1 MKSGAIGKVYYPGDI
16 IVSEG
21 EPGDCMYVIQEGTV
35 EVIQKVQ
42 DRAIHLAYLKDG
54 DFFGEIGMFVDGVRS
69 ATVRAM
75 GKVRI
80 LTIDKKNFLRRIHE
94 DPSFAYNV
102 LENFAQRISRISIS
116 HLQFKAS
123 DRRNWDTRPK
133 TFKRPPKEKTTKV
146 VKDVKKDNSQ

>member
-1 MKSGAIGKVYYPGDI
+1 
-16 IVSEG
+16 
-21 EPGDCMYVIQEGTV
+21 MYVIQEGTV
-35 EVIQKVQ
+35 EVIQKMK
-42 DRAIHLAYLKDG
+42 DRTIHLAYLKDG

-102 LENFAQRISRISIS
+102 IENLAQRISRLNIS

-133 TFKRPPKEKTTKV
+133 TFRRPKED
-146 VKDVKKDNSQ
+146 KDVKNTKDIKKLNNK

>member
-1 MKSGAIGKVYYPGDI
+1 LKSGAIGKAYYTGDI
-16 IVSEG
+16 IISEG

-35 EVIQKVQ
+35 EVIQKMK
-42 DRAIHLAYLKDG
+42 DRTIHLAYLKDG

-102 LENFAQRISRISIS
+102 IENLAQRISRMNIS

-133 TFKRPPKEKTTKV
+133 KFRRPKEE
-146 VKDVKKDNSQ
+146 KDVKNNKNVNKLNNK

>member
-1 MKSGAIGKVYYPGDI
+1 
-16 IVSEG
+16 
-21 EPGDCMYVIQEGTV
+21 
-35 EVIQKVQ
+35 
-42 DRAIHLAYLKDG
+42 
-54 DFFGEIGMFVDGVRS
+54 MFVDGVRS

-102 LENFAQRISRISIS
+102 IKNLSERISRMNIS
-116 HLQFKAS
+116 HFQFKAS

-133 TFKRPPKEKTTKV
+133 SFKRIKKEKKE
-146 VKDVKKDNSQ
+146 

>member
-1 MKSGAIGKVYYPGDI
+1 LKSGAIGKVYYTGDI
-16 IVSEG
+16 IISEG
-21 EPGDCMYVIQEGTV
+21 EPGDCMYVIQEGSV
-35 EVIQKVQ
+35 EVIQNLNN
-42 DRAIHLAYLKDG
+42 RTIHLAYLKDG

-102 LENFAQRISRISIS
+102 IQNFANRISRMSIS

-133 TFKRPPKEKTTKV
+133 TFNRPKRKERIRK
-146 VKDVKKDNSQ
+146 

>member
-1 MKSGAIGKVYYPGDI
+1 MKSGAMGKVYYTGEIIISEGDPGD
-16 IVSEG
+16 S
-21 EPGDCMYVIQEGTV
+21 MYVIQEGTV
-35 EVIQKVQ
+35 EVIQMVNQKS
-42 DRAIHLAYLKDG
+42 IHLAFLQEG

-102 LENFAQRISRISIS
+102 IKNLAERINRMNIS
-116 HLQFKAS
+116 HMQFKAS
-123 DRRNWDTRPK
+123 DRRHWDTRPN
-133 TFKRPPKEKTTKV
+133 TFNRPKKEKEGKTEKN
-146 VKDVKKDNSQ
+146 D

>member
-1 MKSGAIGKVYYPGDI
+1 
-16 IVSEG
+16 
-21 EPGDCMYVIQEGTV
+21 MYIIQEGTV
-35 EVIQKVQ
+35 EVIQKMKE
-42 DRAIHLAYLKDG
+42 RTIHLAYLKDG

-102 LENFAQRISRISIS
+102 IENLAQRISRMNIS

-123 DRRNWDTRPK
+123 DRRNWDIRPK
-133 TFKRPPKEKTTKV
+133 TFNRRKKEKNEES
-146 VKDVKKDNSQ
+146 KKDK

>member
-1 MKSGAIGKVYYPGDI
+1 MGKVYYTGEV

-21 EPGDCMYVIQEGTV
+21 DPGDSMYVIQEGTV
-35 EVIQKVQ
+35 EAIQMVNG
-42 DRAIHLAYLKDG
+42 RSVHLAYMQEG
-54 DFFGEIGMFVDGVRS
+54 DFFGEIGMFIDGVRS

-80 LTIDKKNFLRRIHE
+80 LTIDKKNFQSRLHE

-102 LENFAQRISRISIS
+102 IKNLSLRINRMNISY
-116 HLQFKAS
+116 LQFKAS

-133 TFKRPPKEKTTKV
+133 TSNRPKKEKE
-146 VKDVKKDNSQ
+146 KKEE

>member
-1 MKSGAIGKVYYPGDI
+1 MKSGDIGKLYYTGDI

-21 EPGDCMYVIQEGTV
+21 EQGDCMYVIQEGSV
-35 EVIQKVQ
+35 EVIQNISNKTM
-42 DRAIHLAYLKDG
+42 HLAYLGKG
-54 DFFGEIGMFVDGVRS
+54 DFFGEIGMFLDGVRS

-102 LENFAQRISRISIS
+102 IKNLSERINRMYIGQ
-116 HLQFKAS
+116 LQFKAN

-133 TFKRPPKEKTTKV
+133 TFKRPAKKKVETSEKSK
-146 VKDVKKDNSQ
+146 